1 MRIWNTSKLARELAE
16 GSLSEWDKTKYYIA
30 GSIVQILLA
39 TVVPYLLGF
48 GESTIDSFVVISHLV
63 TAIIIYV
70 GSMSV
75 FKSCN
80 KYKKAGFLE
89 TIIILNLPLSIKIEL
104 MYWVLFLSI
113 AFYSAVT
120 TSFGDY
126 WYLFAYFVFPVK
138 SIVFFILVK
147 YHVDKAYS

>member
-70 GSMSV
+70 G
-75 FKSCN
+75 
-80 KYKKAGFLE
+80 
-89 TIIILNLPLSIKIEL
+89 
-104 MYWVLFLSI
+104 
-113 AFYSAVT
+113 
-120 TSFGDY
+120 
-126 WYLFAYFVFPVK
+126 
-138 SIVFFILVK
+138 
-147 YHVDKAYS
+147 